1 MRNLEAER
9 GPSNYDQRVTNIFS
23 FVYQLPFGVGH
34 KYHNGASKAVDAV
47 IGGWEISGINT
58 YLSAPPLNLRAWA
71 GSIPAAFQVVG
82 NLSGFRGGEV
92 YRPNVTGDIYSQN
105 SPDITNGFFNPA
117 NVTLPTDPSQ
127 PFGNATRNSARALP
141 LNQLDFGLFKSFA
154 LPRESMRLQFRAE
167 FFNLFN
173 TTNLGLP
180 NTDRASAAFGTIR
193 STFPARQIQFAL
205 KFYF

>member
-1 MRNLEAER
+1 M
-9 GPSNYDQRVTNIFS
+9 
-23 FVYQLPFGVGH
+23 YQLPFG
-34 KYHNGASKAVDAV
+34 NGRKHLGSASKALDAV
-47 IGGWEISGINT
+47 VGGWEVTGINT

-82 NLSGFRGGEV
+82 NLAGFRGGESF
-92 YRPNVTGDIYSQN
+92 RPNISGDVYAQN
-105 SPDITNGFFNPA
+105 SPDVTNGYFNAA
-117 NVTLPTDPSQ
+117 NISLPTDPSQ
-127 PFGNATRNSARALP
+127 PFGNAPRNSARALA
-141 LNQLDFGLFKSFA
+141 LNQLDLGLFKSFQ

-180 NTDRASAAFGTIR
+180 NVDRANAAFGTIR